1 MRAWLGSILVYLVIG
16 LSAAQAAE
24 AGNGAVPSVNLGVEY
39 FLWSE
44 EISSQRVLRETGP
57 RLTFGIAVDNLMDR
71 NLVSTFAAEIRG
83 YTGDI
88 DYDGR
93 TQSGIP
99 VESDVDYSG
108 ISGEFMLA
116 NRMAHGSNTSA
127 QLALGFDA
135 WSREIKDTTLAD
147 GSPVYGY
154 QEDYLIVYAKLGPG
168 FYLGNGASRSL
179 LQLGI
184 KYPLYTNEK
193 VNLSTVGF
201 DSDVELEPGKR
212 VSLYAKWRKVWS
224 GESGRSR
231 FGASIYY
238 DSFVFGASD
247 WKPITAGGTPYLVSQ
262 PDSRMYVLGG
272 RLEFYF

>member
-1 MRAWLGSILVYLVIG
+1 MRAWFGSILSCLVIG

-24 AGNGAVPSVNLGVEY
+24 EGNGAMPSVNLGVEY

-44 EISSQRVLRETGP
+44 AVSGQRLLRETGP
-57 RLTFGIAVDNLMDR
+57 RLTFGVAVDNLMNRDR
-71 NLVSTFAAEIRG
+71 VSTFAAEIRG

-88 DYDGR
+88 DYEGR

-108 ISGEFMLA
+108 ISGEFTWS
-116 NRMAHGSNTSA
+116 NRVAHGGNTCA

-135 WSREIKDTTLAD
+135 WSREIKDSTLSD
-147 GSPVYGY
+147 GTPVFGY
-154 QEDYLIVYAKLGPG
+154 QEDYRIIYGKLGPG
-168 FYLGNGASRSL
+168 FHLGNGTSRSL

-184 KYPLYTNEK
+184 KYPLYTKEE

-201 DSDVELEPGKR
+201 DTDVELKPGKR

-224 GESGRSR
+224 GESGRTR
-231 FGASIYY
+231 LGASIYY
-238 DSFVFGASD
+238 DSFAFGASD
-247 WKPITAGGTPYLVSQ
+247 WKPITASGTLYAVRQ